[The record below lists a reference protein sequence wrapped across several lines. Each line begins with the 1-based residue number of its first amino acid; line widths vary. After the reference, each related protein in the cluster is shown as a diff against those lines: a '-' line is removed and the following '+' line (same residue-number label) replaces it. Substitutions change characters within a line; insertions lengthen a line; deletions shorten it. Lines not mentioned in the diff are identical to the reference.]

1 MKDWIIS
8 FWMPIVLIICGI
20 IAIVRISKS
29 IREDNRDWWEE

>member
-1 MKDWIIS
+1 MKDWIIR

-20 IAIVRISKS
+20 IAIVRIRKA